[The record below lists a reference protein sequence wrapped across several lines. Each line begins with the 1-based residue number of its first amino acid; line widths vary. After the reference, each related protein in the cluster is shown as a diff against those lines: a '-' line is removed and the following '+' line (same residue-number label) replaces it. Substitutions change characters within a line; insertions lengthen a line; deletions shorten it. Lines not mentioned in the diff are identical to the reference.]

1 MKLTDV
7 AAVIGLKNHATELA
21 ETLCRSIGMPVF
33 YAMKKTDPVHRIDF
47 CNDEATVSSPFEE
60 LPESVFCLG
69 LMASNPLFEEG
80 TLDCNL
86 MEEREMLGHVLGWFV
101 HRIESPADLPDGWV
115 LVDIPTSPM
124 QAGFDSLVHN
134 SATGQILS
142 DGKMVVDFGRGK
154 CLLQMP
160 DGYRDVFSLLEGL
173 CI

>member
-1 MKLTDV
+1 MKFTDV
-7 AAVIGLKNHATELA
+7 AAVIGLKSHATEVA
-21 ETLCRSIGMPVF
+21 ETLCRSIGMQVF
-33 YAMKKTDPVHRIDF
+33 YAMKKTEPAQRIDSID
-47 CNDEATVSSPFEE
+47 DEATVSFPFEE
-60 LPESVFCLG
+60 LPESAFCLG
-69 LMASNPLFEEG
+69 LMASNRLFEDS

-86 MEEREMLGHVLGWFV
+86 TEEREMLGHLLGWFV

-115 LVDIPTSPM
+115 LVDISTSPM

-142 DGKMVVDFGRGK
+142 NGKMVVDFGRGK

-160 DGYRDVFSLLEGL
+160 DGYRDVFSLLEGF